1 MMHVNKPARVML
13 RFGAALAKLASFS
26 LVLAALGGCSATPTV
41 QAWEKGN
48 LARPE
53 MGFERDALDAKFT
66 DHIYF
71 SKEAASGGTGVGGG
85 GCGCN

>member
-1 MMHVNKPARVML
+1 MTPFNPRRRRLAPSL
-13 RFGAALAKLASFS
+13 IAL
-26 LVLAALGGCSATPTV
+26 LAALGGCSALPTV
-41 QAWEKGN
+41 NPWEKGN

-53 MGFERDALDAKFT
+53 MTFET
-66 DHIYF
+66 DPLESRYLEHIYA